1 MQEESNETAKP
12 RRNWGRV
19 LVRIVGVLVVIGLI
33 IQLVPLSRDNPAV
46 ASEPAWDSPETRA
59 LAQNAC
65 FDCHSNE
72 TVWPWYS
79 KVSPSK
85 LLVWVDV
92 TEGRSAMN
100 FSDWQARSRPLS
112 DIVEVID
119 SGSMPPFYY
128 PLMHSEAKLSDTQ
141 KAQLIEGLRAT
152 LSQTDTGQTG

>member
-1 MQEESNETAKP
+1 MTVTARKRP
-12 RRNWGRV
+12 RTIWIV
-19 LVRIVGVLVVIGLI
+19 LGILFLIWLV
-33 IQLVPLSRDNPAV
+33 IQVVPLSRDNPAV

-85 LLVWVDV
+85 LLVWIDV
-92 TEGRSAMN
+92 REGRNAMN
-100 FSDWQARSRPLS
+100 FSDWQAHGKQV
-112 DIVEVID
+112 DEIAEAID
-119 SGSMPPFYY
+119 SGEMPPFYY
-128 PLMHSEAKLSDTQ
+128 AMMHSEAKLSDTQ